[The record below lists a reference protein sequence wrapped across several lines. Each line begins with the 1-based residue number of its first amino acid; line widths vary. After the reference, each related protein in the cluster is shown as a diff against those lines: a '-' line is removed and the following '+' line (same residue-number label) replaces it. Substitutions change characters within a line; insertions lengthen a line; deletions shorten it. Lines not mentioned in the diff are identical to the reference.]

1 MPDPRANPLSGNPLA
16 TRDDVQ
22 QAVRDLVEPILPHLS
37 PGGARARLGSG
48 AALFPQRVAEL
59 EGYARPLY
67 GIVPL
72 VTGSGRFDHWD
83 RWCEGLA
90 NGTDPSHPEY
100 WGPVAGDT
108 DQRMVEMAAIGWA
121 MATVPAHY
129 WEPLD
134 DPARER
140 VLAWLDGID
149 RFDPAPNNW
158 QFFRLLVHLG
168 RERVGAPGDAAAAE
182 RSTGMIEDYHLG
194 DGWYRDGMTGN
205 VDWYL
210 PFAFHTYGLMIAASG
225 LGDREAADRYVQ
237 RARAFAPDFAEWF
250 APDGASFAYGR
261 SQTYRFAQGS
271 MWGAL
276 AAADVE
282 ALPWDRVRGLSLRHL
297 RWWSQQAISDRDGV
311 LSIGYAYDNRRL
323 AEGYNSAGSPYWAMK
338 AFGALAAPAEHPFW
352 TADEA
357 PQPPL
362 SAPVDQSHGGFVVDR
377 DDDHV
382 VVLSG
387 RRSPTFA
394 FLEQNAA
401 KYGKLAYSSRFGF
414 CGEVEFPYADLGTDS
429 TVRVSDGEA
438 THTRWNV
445 QDAFVEDGMVWS
457 RWRPFDDVVIDTVL
471 CGGAPWHH
479 RVHLVRTDRA
489 LTVAD
494 SGFAVATD
502 SLRFGSATGGCCSGP
517 ATPRRASAA
526 TGRARPGH
534 CPRTPARR
542 SRTPPSRSSPP
553 RWSPASTCCAGAS
566 SGRATRREP
575 PGTNRPPSR
584 WRPSNCSNANATG
597 WSRRRPPTRRS
608 TSSGGGAPPAT
619 DARPAPPR
627 CRRPPTAHDHRHV
640 GDPAAV
646 HRRGRRRLGGL
657 RRPRGAHRRRR
668 AHAGRQHG
676 HRLRAAPGRR
686 HQGGGAGDHRP
697 ALRRLRGRRPRRRP
711 ARRRLRRR
719 PVRP

>member
-1 MPDPRANPLSGNPLA
+1 MPDPRANPLAGNPLA

-72 VTGSGRFDHWD
+72 VAGGGRFDHWD

-121 MATVPAHY
+121 MAAVPAHY

-237 RARAFAPDFAEWF
+237 RARGFAPDFAEWF

-338 AFGALAAPAEHPFW
+338 AFGALAAPADHPFW

-362 SAPVDQSHGGFVVDR
+362 SAPVDQPHGGFVVDR

-502 SLRFGSATGGCCSGP
+502 SLRFGSDLADEQGDGRVLLRTGDAASGI
-517 ATPRRASAA
+517 RGDGEGS
-526 TGRARPGH
+526 ARPLPPNAGTTFPH
-534 CPRTPARR
+534 TAIPVLTSTLEPGEHLLRR
-542 SRTPPSRSSPP
+542 SVLGTGDQTGTA
-553 RWSPASTCCAGAS
+553 WD
-566 SGRATRREP
+566 EP
-575 PGTNRPPSR
+575 PTIPEAAVELLERER
-584 WRPSNCSNANATG
+584 DRVVEA
-597 WSRRRPPTRRS
+597 
-608 TSSGGGAPPAT
+608 PAT
-619 DARPAPPR
+619 DPQV
-627 CRRPPTAHDHRHV
+627 D
-640 GDPAAV
+640 
-646 HRRGRRRLGGL
+646 LF
-657 RRPRGAHRRRR
+657 RRRR
-668 AHAGRQHG
+668 S
-676 HRLRAAPGRR
+676 
-686 HQGGGAGDHRP
+686 AGD
-697 ALRRLRGRRPRRRP
+697 
-711 ARRRLRRR
+711 
-719 PVRP
+719 